1 MNRRTCLWAAAA
13 SSLVLGACDKNNPA
27 TTDAAPAV
35 SVTAQPA
42 TADAAPALGA
52 VTILVTADENGYLLP
67 QDSAKKGG
75 AAQILGVWKTEDHHA
90 TGSSSPTLALS
101 TGDHWAGSSISAFY
115 SGEPMAEAMA
125 SMGYAASGLGN
136 HEFDFGRDQFKK
148 NQGKAGFPTIAS
160 NVGAT
165 DDAAKALKLEPFHV
179 FERSGLKIGVIAL
192 STIDNPRT
200 AMAGRFEGLKVAAYE
215 DSLATVVPAVWA
227 KEADAIIVLADE
239 CPTVLAPIV
248 EKHADW
254 NLTAVVGGHCRA
266 PVDAKAGKVL
276 LLSPAKHLQ
285 GFARVK
291 LAFDATKPAKQK
303 VTSVTG
309 QIVDVSASAVTPD
322 ADLGKSLDA
331 LKKKNEATLGEEIG
345 TTAAGIKAGSPE
357 MSRWIAGSI
366 RESLK
371 VDAAIV
377 NKKGIRQD
385 LPAGKI
391 TKGSVYAV
399 LPFENAVVTLKLKGS
414 DLQAALA
421 NQNILSDGP
430 KGKIDPAKVYDVATL
445 DYLYFG
451 GDGLELEKAD
461 KEPGETGRVW
471 QTPVIEWTKKQAS
484 DDKKPI
490 EKSLPSA
497 K

>member
-1 MNRRTCLWAAAA
+1 MKRRTSLWAAA
-13 SSLVLGACDKNNPA
+13 SLLVLAACDKNP
-27 TTDAAPAV
+27 
-35 SVTAQPA
+35 SSS
-42 TADAAPALGA
+42 ADAAPATSSSSPPTTTTTSTDAAAATGT
-52 VTILVTADENGYLLP
+52 VTVLVTADENGYLLP
-67 QDSAKKGG
+67 QDPAKKGG
-75 AAQILGVWKTEDHHA
+75 AAQILGVWNAEPK
-90 TGSSSPTLALS
+90 PTLALS

-125 SMGYAASGLGN
+125 KIGYAASGLGN
-136 HEFDFGRDQFKK
+136 HELDFGRDQFKK
-148 NQGKAGFPTIAS
+148 NQEKAGFPTIAS
-160 NVGAT
+160 NVGAS
-165 DDAAKALKLEPFHV
+165 DDEGKALKLEPFHV
-179 FERSGLKIGVIAL
+179 FERGGLKIGVIAL
-192 STIDNPRT
+192 SPSDISKT
-200 AMAGRFEGLKVAAYE
+200 AMAGRFEGLKIASYE
-215 DSLATVVPAVWA
+215 DALTTVVPAVWA
-227 KEADAIIVLADE
+227 KQADAIIVLADE
-239 CPTVLAPIV
+239 CPTALSAIV

-254 NLTAVVGGHCRA
+254 NLAAVVGGHCKA

-285 GFARVK
+285 GFARVT
-291 LAFDATKPAKQK
+291 LTFDGSKPAKQK
-303 VTSVTG
+303 VTAATG
-309 QIVDVSASAVTPD
+309 ALVDVSGSTLEPD
-322 ADLGKSLDA
+322 AALANTLDA
-331 LKKKNEATLGEEIG
+331 LKKKNEATLGETIG
-345 TTAAGIKAGSPE
+345 TTTAGIKAGSPE

-385 LPAGKI
+385 LPPGKI

-399 LPFENAVVTLKLKGS
+399 LPFENAVVTLKLKGA

-430 KGKIDPAKVYDVATL
+430 KGKIDPAKIYDVATL

-461 KEPGETGRVW
+461 HEPGETGRVW

-484 DDKKPI
+484 DDKKPL

>member
-1 MNRRTCLWAAAA
+1 MNRRTSLWAVA
-13 SSLVLGACDKNNPA
+13 SSLLVLAACEKTNPSTA
-27 TTDAAPAV
+27 TPDAAPSA
-35 SVTAQPA
+35 SAAATSSPLPSEVT
-42 TADAAPALGA
+42 
-52 VTILVTADENGYLLP
+52 VLVTADENGYLLA
-67 QDSAKKGG
+67 QDAAKKGG
-75 AAQILGVWKTEDHHA
+75 AAQVLGVWKAEDHHA
-90 TGSSSPTLALS
+90 AGSAAPTLALS

-125 SMGYAASGLGN
+125 KMGYAGSGLGN
-136 HEFDFGRDQFKK
+136 HELDFGRDQFKK
-148 NQGKAGFPTIAS
+148 NQEKAAFPTIAS
-160 NVGAT
+160 NVTPAD
-165 DDAAKALKLEPFHV
+165 DDAKSLKLEPFHV
-179 FERSGLKIGVIAL
+179 YERGGFKIGVIAL
-192 STIDNPRT
+192 SSTDNPKT
-200 AMAGRFEGLKVAAYE
+200 AMAGRFDGLKVSPYE
-215 DSLATVVPAVWA
+215 EALATAVPAVWA
-227 KEADAIIVLADE
+227 KSADAVIVLADE
-239 CPTVLAPIV
+239 CPTVLGPIV

-254 NLTAVVGGHCRA
+254 NIAAVVGGHCAA

-291 LAFDATKPAKQK
+291 LAFDGSKPAKEK
-303 VTSVTG
+303 LTSVKG
-309 QIVDVSASAVTPD
+309 QLVDVAQSTVAPD
-322 ADLGKSLDA
+322 ADLAKTLDA

-345 TTAAGIKAGSPE
+345 TTTAGIKAGSPE
-357 MSRWIAGSI
+357 MARWIAGSI

-377 NKKGIRQD
+377 NKKGIRAD
-385 LPAGKI
+385 LPPGKI

-399 LPFENAVVTLKLKGS
+399 LPFENAVLTIKIKGS
-414 DLQAALA
+414 DLTAALA
-421 NQNILSDGP
+421 NPNVLADGP
-430 KGKIDPAKVYDVATL
+430 KGKIDPAKIYEVATL

-484 DDKKPI
+484 DDKKPL
-490 EKSLPSA
+490 EKSLA